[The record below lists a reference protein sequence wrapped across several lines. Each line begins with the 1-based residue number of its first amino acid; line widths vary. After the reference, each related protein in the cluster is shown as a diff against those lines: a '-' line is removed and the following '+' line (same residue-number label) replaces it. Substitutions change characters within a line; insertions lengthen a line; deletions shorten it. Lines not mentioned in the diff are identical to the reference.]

1 MPHLSKRQPHF
12 HITAEIFERK
22 YWLQQ
27 KQMGKRIF
35 RTLTNQHQR
44 RIKEYF
50 EHRLFYFHKD

>member
-50 EHRLFYFHKD
+50 EHR

>member
-1 MPHLSKRQPHF
+1 MIHLSKIQPYF

-22 YWLQQ
+22 CWLQQ

-35 RTLTNQHQR
+35 RILINQHQR

-50 EHRLFYFHKD
+50 EHR